1 MFTTSTHQNPP
12 THPFPQYQ
20 TFQERNSTKNQEA
33 ALRSW
38 LTFFLS
44 HPFWGAGVSSRCLG
58 VKTFWRNERRRSHK
72 TFCTMGN
79 FLPVFWRN
87 MSAVGSSL
95 RLVPSR
101 GHLNCLKSTG
111 SGRMLEGF
119 FQWHN
124 KLAWQVWNGVE
135 KLLTLGFVMASGQNQ
150 VLFEN
155 QAKLGRRHH
164 QHCSAIF
171 FNPWNPWDFVL
182 APSGSLGEAFY
193 GIWS

>member
-1 MFTTSTHQNPP
+1 
-12 THPFPQYQ
+12 
-20 TFQERNSTKNQEA
+20 
-33 ALRSW
+33 
-38 LTFFLS
+38 
-44 HPFWGAGVSSRCLG
+44 
-58 VKTFWRNERRRSHK
+58 
-72 TFCTMGN
+72 MGN

-171 FNPWNPWDFVL
+171 FYPWNPLRISAEFIYRRKELLFTTSQLSSVVEWRTVNL
-182 APSGSLGEAFY
+182 RVRGSNPTLGEAFY

>member
-1 MFTTSTHQNPP
+1 MLKQQRNEISQISINYDLVAMFTTSTHQNPP
-12 THPFPQYQ
+12 THPFPQSDCSRGEILPKIKKQ
-20 TFQERNSTKNQEA
+20 PWEA
-33 ALRSW
+33 DI
-38 LTFFLS
+38 TFFLS
-44 HPFWGAGVSSRCLG
+44 HPFGGAGVSSRCLG
-58 VKTFWRNERRRSHK
+58 VKTFWRSHK

-111 SGRMLEGF
+111 SSRM

-135 KLLTLGFVMASGQNQ
+135 KLLTLGFGMASGQNQ
-150 VLFEN
+150 TLKGN
-155 QAKLGRRHH
+155 LM
-164 QHCSAIF
+164 
-171 FNPWNPWDFVL
+171 
-182 APSGSLGEAFY
+182 
-193 GIWS
+193 

>member
-1 MFTTSTHQNPP
+1 
-12 THPFPQYQ
+12 
-20 TFQERNSTKNQEA
+20 
-33 ALRSW
+33 
-38 LTFFLS
+38 
-44 HPFWGAGVSSRCLG
+44 
-58 VKTFWRNERRRSHK
+58 
-72 TFCTMGN
+72 MGN

-182 APSGSLGEAFY
+182 APSGSAVRIPHWTKLFTEFDLRKISRLLSLQHLCFRWLSPEQNLSFY
-193 GIWS
+193 IKH